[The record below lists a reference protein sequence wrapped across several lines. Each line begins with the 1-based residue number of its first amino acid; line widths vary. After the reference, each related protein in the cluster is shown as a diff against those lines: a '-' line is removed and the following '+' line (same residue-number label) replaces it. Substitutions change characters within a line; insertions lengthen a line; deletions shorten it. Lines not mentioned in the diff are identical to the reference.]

1 MHLLL
6 VYILKLSVS
15 LAVVFLFYHFVL
27 RKLTFYNHNRWYLL
41 GYTMLS
47 FIIPFINVAA
57 LLQKNNWQGN
67 EVINWVPVLQG
78 NAMAGLEQDNA
89 ATFNVWNLL
98 IVIISTGVLVML
110 GRLLLHVFS
119 FRKML
124 GKASAVNTV
133 GMNLYQVN
141 ENIIPFSFGNSIFI
155 NRHLHTETEL
165 QEIIRHEFVHVKQR
179 HSIDIIWAEL
189 LCAFNWYNPFVWL
202 LKKSIRQNL
211 EFIADN
217 KVLENG
223 IGKKEY
229 QYLLLKVMGNNQYS
243 IANQFNF
250 SSLKKRIAMM
260 NKTKSAKR
268 QLVRLL
274 FLLPATAVLLLAFRS
289 SWNAAGKTDTADKK
303 VAVAGLVVDATTLQ
317 PLAGASIYCKEKN
330 ISLLTDEKGYY
341 LLQLPVENKPLQFT
355 LLVTKEGYQPHHQT
369 ENWGNFSEEYI
380 FNRYSKSIEY
390 FGLSKST
397 GGGFSSLGSVADMDG
412 LVYNNVAAKLRNVFD
427 KNLPVYDATITR
439 DTIVKPNS
447 KGYSIDV
454 TDCKGNCTIIIKDKK
469 GKVVKRI
476 LMSDWDKE
484 EEKYEAM
491 YGELPPPPPAPPTPP
506 EPPSASE
513 FAVPPAPPEPPVA
526 EAMPEPPAMPPP
538 PPEPLKLPANV
549 KRLDLKNN
557 RATILLYNGRQENYD
572 LNIDAQREDF
582 EKKYGKIRKV
592 TPPPATLHGK
602 VAPEVNINV
611 KDKNKTSSLTF
622 NSQGNKTSSNHLP
635 ENLLYVI
642 DGIVADKADVEKL
655 HPDVITAVDIL
666 KGDNA
671 VAKYGDKAKN
681 GVFVITT
688 KAGVVT
694 KNEVISIS
702 GEAVMVD
709 KDKNDVTVKS
719 SVIEMKEEKKLVIL
733 DGKQLPANR
742 KKLTGTFNLITLT
755 KEDAVKK
762 YGDKGK
768 NGAIEITTLK

>member
-6 VYILKLSVS
+6 LYILKLSVS

-57 LLQKNNWQGN
+57 LLQKNNWHSN
-67 EVINWVPVLQG
+67 EVINWVPVFQY
-78 NAMAGLEQDNA
+78 NAMEGLEQANA
-89 ATFNVWNLL
+89 AAFSIWDVL
-98 IVIISTGVLVML
+98 ITLIAVGAFVML
-110 GRLLLHVFS
+110 CRLLLHIFS

-124 GKASAVNTV
+124 VKAEPVNTG

-155 NRHLHTETEL
+155 NRNLHTETEL
-165 QEIIRHEFVHVKQR
+165 QEIIRHEFVHVKQY

-223 IGKKEY
+223 IDKKEY

-289 SWNAAGKTDTADKK
+289 NWNAAGKTDTADKK
-303 VAVAGLVVDATTLQ
+303 VAVAGLVVDAATLQ
-317 PLAGASIYCKEKN
+317 PLAGATIYCREKN
-330 ISLLTDEKGYY
+330 ISMLTDDKGYY

-355 LLVTKEGYQPHHQT
+355 LLVTKAGYQPYQQK
-369 ENWGNFSEEYI
+369 ENWGNFNEEYV

-390 FGLSKST
+390 FGLSKSI
-397 GGGFSSLGSVADMDG
+397 GDGFSSLGSVADMDA
-412 LVYNNVAAKLRNVFD
+412 LRYNNVAAKLQDVFD
-427 KNLPVYDATITR
+427 KNSPDYDATIAR
-439 DTIVKPNS
+439 DTILKPNS

-454 TDCKGNCTIIIKDKK
+454 TDCKGNCTIIVKDKW

-476 LMSDWDKE
+476 LMTDWNKD

-491 YGELPPPPPAPPTPP
+491 YGELPPPPA
-506 EPPSASE
+506 
-513 FAVPPAPPEPPVA
+513 PPAPPEPPA
-526 EAMPEPPAMPPP
+526 ATEFAAPPAPPEPPAAAAIPEPPMPPV
-538 PPEPLKLPANV
+538 PPEPIKLPANV

-557 RATILLYNGRQENYD
+557 KATILLYNGQQENYD
-572 LNIDAQREDF
+572 LNIDAQKAGF
-582 EKKYGKIRKV
+582 EKKYGKIRKAA
-592 TPPPATLHGK
+592 TAPAKLQGQ
-602 VAPEVNINV
+602 VAPAVNINA
-611 KDKNKTSSLTF
+611 KDENKTSSFTF
-622 NSQGNKTSSNHLP
+622 NSGDNRNSSKSLP
-635 ENLLYVI
+635 ENLLYILDGVI
-642 DGIVADKADVEKL
+642 TDKIAIEKL
-655 HPDVITAVDIL
+655 SPESIDAIDVL
-666 KGDNA
+666 KGNTA
-671 VAKYGDKAKN
+671 VAKYGDKAKD
-681 GVFVITT
+681 GAIVITT
-688 KAGVVT
+688 KAGVIT
-694 KNEVISIS
+694 KNDVILLS
-702 GEAVMVD
+702 GEAVMAD
-709 KDKNDVTVKS
+709 KDKNNVTVKS

-733 DGKQLPANR
+733 DGKQLPADR